1 MNFFLC
7 NKCKKRSEDNII
19 NLNEIS
25 HKNKKTNYLSINGD
39 IINQIDTSEK
49 FRPSDYIKKDDEN
62 INMNIKDLEEDDDDD
77 DDLKI
82 IEYPYKK
89 IEQKNKLNIC
99 SKLKPKEFKNNESK
113 FNEYYSMEN
122 NIINKLNYVNKTKN
136 SNINNQAN
144 SNNIKN
150 KIIEKKDTIID
161 PSNLALS
168 SLIFDINRA
177 NTNKRNSLNKKNQ
190 NKNINSM
197 KNLNYITSKNTKLK
211 NENKTSYQIKENKI
225 INFIKNSNKQN
236 ENNKKPKKI
245 KCKEYSHSIIRKKKI
260 LNNSLASNKNLY
272 INSLNISNLI
282 IKSKKNFEKSLSLN
296 YLENGKPN
304 LNKFKKEK
312 NNTAAEFNI
321 RPKNNKNVKT
331 FSFTHK
337 NNNKIK

>member
-62 INMNIKDLEEDDDDD
+62 INMNIKDLEEDDDD

-197 KNLNYITSKNTKLK
+197 KNLNYITSKNTKMK

-225 INFIKNSNKQN
+225 INFIKNTNKQN
-236 ENNKKPKKI
+236 KNNKKPKKI

-304 LNKFKKEK
+304 SNKFKKEK

-331 FSFTHK
+331 FSFTPK
-337 NNNKIK
+337 NNSKIK

>member
-77 DDLKI
+77 DLKI

-89 IEQKNKLNIC
+89 VEQKNKLNIC

-197 KNLNYITSKNTKLK
+197 KNLNYITSKNTKMK

-236 ENNKKPKKI
+236 KNNKKPKKI

-260 LNNSLASNKNLY
+260 LNNCLASNKNLY

-331 FSFTHK
+331 FSFTPK
-337 NNNKIK
+337 NNSKIK

>member
-19 NLNEIS
+19 NLFEIS
-25 HKNKKTNYLSINGD
+25 HNNKKTNYLNID
-39 IINQIDTSEK
+39 DTIINQIDTSEK

-62 INMNIKDLEEDDDDD
+62 INMNIKDLEEADDD

-236 ENNKKPKKI
+236 KNNKKPKKI

-296 YLENGKPN
+296 YLENGKPK

-331 FSFTHK
+331 FSFTPK
-337 NNNKIK
+337 NNSKIK

>member
-19 NLNEIS
+19 NLFEIS
-25 HKNKKTNYLSINGD
+25 HNNKKTNYLNIDDN

-49 FRPSDYIKKDDEN
+49 FRPSDYIKKDDDN

-77 DDLKI
+77 DLKI

-89 IEQKNKLNIC
+89 VEQKNKLNIC

-197 KNLNYITSKNTKLK
+197 KNLNYITSKNNKLK

-225 INFIKNSNKQN
+225 INFIKNSNKQSK
-236 ENNKKPKKI
+236 NNKKPKKI

-304 LNKFKKEK
+304 SNKFKKEK

-331 FSFTHK
+331 FSFTPK
-337 NNNKIK
+337 NNSKIK

>member
-49 FRPSDYIKKDDEN
+49 FRPSDYIKKDDDN
-62 INMNIKDLEEDDDDD
+62 INMNIKDLEEDDDD

-177 NTNKRNSLNKKNQ
+177 NTNKKNSLNKKNQ

-197 KNLNYITSKNTKLK
+197 KNLNYITSKNTKMK

-236 ENNKKPKKI
+236 KNNKKPKKI

-331 FSFTHK
+331 FSFTPK
-337 NNNKIK
+337 NNSKIK

>member
-77 DDLKI
+77 DLKI

-113 FNEYYSMEN
+113 FNENYFIEN

-177 NTNKRNSLNKKNQ
+177 NTNKNNSLNKKNQ

-197 KNLNYITSKNTKLK
+197 KNLNYITSKNTKMK

-236 ENNKKPKKI
+236 KNNKKPKKI

-312 NNTAAEFNI
+312 SNTAAEFNI
-321 RPKNNKNVKT
+321 HPKNNKNVKT
-331 FSFTHK
+331 FSFTPK
-337 NNNKIK
+337 NNSKIK